1 MNKEAM
7 RYQIAFMLAFFV
19 HILIAIFL
27 LFNHSAARPVFITE
41 THNEQGDNQGKE
53 QAMMKQPEIVHAVSV
68 DAAQVQHTIEQL
80 KNARL
85 EAKKVEAAH
94 QAQVKQELKAA
105 QEARLK
111 EQQQLA
117 NMKVEE
123 EKIAIAHKQ
132 KLEKEKQRLK
142 HLKEQKIKEMQALE
156 AIKTQQEAMHKQ
168 HEEAR
173 KKAEAAEQ
181 KREAALKAEEDAKK
195 RARLAGVVDK
205 YKAMILNAISRQW
218 ILPEHVAIGLSSKFN
233 IKLSADG
240 TVLDVQLLKSSGDPV
255 LDRSAK
261 LAIYKASP
269 LPVPPDRES
278 FEMFREI
285 SLTVRPEEMRG

>member
-1 MNKEAM
+1 MNKETM
-7 RYQIAFMLAFFV
+7 RYQLAFILAFFV
-19 HILIAIFL
+19 HMLIATFLIF
-27 LFNHSAARPVFITE
+27 NPSSARPVLIEE
-41 THNEQGDNQGKE
+41 TQNELGDNQGKE
-53 QAMMKQPEIVHAVSV
+53 QAMIKQPEIVHAVSV
-68 DAAQVQHTIEQL
+68 DAAEVKQTIEQL
-80 KNARL
+80 KNAKI
-85 EAKKVEAAH
+85 EAKKIEEAH
-94 QAQVKQELKAA
+94 QAKVKQELKAA
-105 QEARLK
+105 QEARLR

-117 NMKVEE
+117 NMKMEE
-123 EKIAIAHKQ
+123 EKIAILHKQ

-142 HLKEQKIKEMQALE
+142 LLKEQKIKEMQALE
-156 AIKTQQEAMHKQ
+156 AIKTQQEKMHKQ

-181 KREAALKAEEDAKK
+181 KREAALKAGEDAKK

-205 YKAMILNAISRQW
+205 YKAMILNAIGRQW
-218 ILPEHVAIGLSSKFN
+218 ILPEHVAMGLSSKFN
-233 IKLSADG
+233 IKLSLDG
-240 TVLDVQLLKSSGDPV
+240 TVLDVQLTKSSGDPM